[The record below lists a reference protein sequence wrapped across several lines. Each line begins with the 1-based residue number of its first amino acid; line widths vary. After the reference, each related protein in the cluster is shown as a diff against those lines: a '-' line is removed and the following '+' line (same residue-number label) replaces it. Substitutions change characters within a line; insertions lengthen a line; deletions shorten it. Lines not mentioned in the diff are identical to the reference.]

1 MTPTRLQATDTL
13 ADTGSVCHT
22 SAMPVTLLTLF
33 AILDYV
39 AAAVLI
45 ALPLARLPAPARGIG
60 LGLAAIAVLVHAT
73 LIFGMHRGALD
84 LHFFAAL
91 SLGGLGVAVTTLL
104 VNAFRPVAAL
114 GVVVFPLAAALLAID
129 AFIAPATQPQA
140 MEWQIKLHAS
150 LALLAYSVLSITA
163 LLAVLLALQERALRR
178 RRVDSSL
185 IRALPPLT
193 LMETLMFRMIATGFV
208 FLSLTLLSGVLFI
221 DNLFAQHLVHK
232 TILSI
237 VAWLIFGTLLFGRW
251 RWGWRG
257 SRAVNLTLIGM
268 SVLLLAF
275 FGTKF
280 VLEVVLHRVR

>member
-1 MTPTRLQATDTL
+1 MVQMARFTPW
-13 ADTGSVCHT
+13 
-22 SAMPVTLLTLF
+22 P
-33 AILDYV
+33 
-39 AAAVLI
+39 
-45 ALPLARLPAPARGIG
+45 LP
-60 LGLAAIAVLVHAT
+60 
-73 LIFGMHRGALD
+73 
-84 LHFFAAL
+84 
-91 SLGGLGVAVTTLL
+91 
-104 VNAFRPVAAL
+104 
-114 GVVVFPLAAALLAID
+114 ALLAGGG
-129 AFIAPATQPQA
+129 AWLVFVALQRTAAP
-140 MEWQIKLHAS
+140 
-150 LALLAYSVLSITA
+150 A